1 MTLSEPIN
9 PALDGRSASKAGEIS
24 RNAVKTMPANFPN
37 VEDAVVDFRNAVYG
51 IMNNIIMEYTAMY
64 QDESEKDGGAN
75 SPAPQIQGKD
85 FNTTVQ
91 SNMTKAQGNQQR
103 EIRQQ
108 RLEKYLIEFNSSQL
122 YA

>member
-9 PALDGRSASKAGEIS
+9 PAIDGRMASRAGEIS

-64 QDESEKDGGAN
+64 QDESEKELGN
-75 SPAPQIQGKD
+75 SPSPQGAIGMGV
-85 FNTTVQ
+85 TGQ
-91 SNMTKAQGNQQR
+91 SNMTKAQGNQ
-103 EIRQQ
+103 
-108 RLEKYLIEFNSSQL
+108 
-122 YA
+122 